1 MEKVF
6 IYKETEYTDEGMH
19 ALIERIFSDIGCDM
33 LGKNVLIKPN
43 LVTKNGVDTGATT
56 HPKMLRALC
65 IALLE
70 RGHAVSIAESHGG
83 TYTDSSLESQFKA
96 CGVTEAVAGLDVK
109 LCTKAERTRVSCPDG
124 LAVKQFELV
133 KACAEADCIIDMCK
147 VKTHALT
154 MFSCCAKNMFGC
166 VPGLSKFELHAS
178 FTEPVSFTRMLND
191 LCLLKKPVLCI
202 ADGIRGMQGNG
213 PTAGITRDFGFV
225 AASRDAYACDL
236 VCAHLLGLKA
246 EDVPQLADAVKRG
259 LIPEK
264 LPDGCTNLSAEEL
277 ESMRIKDCVLP
288 DTHSTGSV
296 SLIAKLQRLGGGR
309 FIKLFQPKPKIKKS
323 LCVACGKCA
332 EYCPVKTIDMK
343 SGKPKINRKSCIR
356 CFCCQELCPKKAIF
370 VKTNRIL
377 KL

>member
-6 IYKETEYTDEGMH
+6 IYKESEYTDEAMRS
-19 ALIERIFSDIGCDM
+19 LIERIFADVGSDY
-33 LGKNVLIKPN
+33 LGEHVLIKPN
-43 LVTKNGVDTGATT
+43 LVAKGGIDTGATT
-56 HPKMLRALC
+56 HPRMLRALC

-70 RGHAVSIAESHGG
+70 RGHRVSIAESHGG
-83 TYTDSSLESQFKA
+83 TYTDASLSSQFKA
-96 CGVTEAVAGLDVK
+96 CGVTEAVAGLEVT
-109 LCTKAERTRVSCPDG
+109 LCTTAERVRVSCPDG

-133 KACAEADCIIDMCK
+133 KAIAEADCIIDLCK

-154 MFSCCAKNMFGC
+154 VFSCGAKNMFGS

-178 FTEPVSFTRMLND
+178 FTEPISFTRMLND

-225 AASRDAYACDL
+225 AVSRDVYACDL
-236 VCAHLLGLKA
+236 VCAKLLGLSA
-246 EDVPQLADAVKRG
+246 MEVPQLADAVKRG
-259 LIPEK
+259 LIPET
-264 LPDGCTNLSAEEL
+264 PPEGCTNLSASEL
-277 ESMRIKDCVLP
+277 EALRIKDVVLP

-296 SLIAKLQRLGGGR
+296 SLIARLQGLGGGR
-309 FIKLFQPKPKIKKS
+309 FIKLFQPKPKVRRRD
-323 LCVACGKCA
+323 CVGCGKCA
-332 EYCPVKTIDMK
+332 EYCPVKTIEMK
-343 SGKPKINRKSCIR
+343 NGRPRIKRESCIR